1 MLSKLKLRRQI
12 RRKQD
17 SILLNLTPMI
27 DVMTV
32 LLAVFMVTAPLL
44 TSGLDMKLPDGGK
57 SSLSGQ
63 DQIVVSITKKGKLY
77 MGKRHLALR
86 HVLVKVKSLTESNP
100 KAQIVL
106 SADRNVPYGTVI
118 KVMGAMRDIGLKNV
132 GLQTAIPQQR

>member
-1 MLSKLKLRRQI
+1 MLSKLRMRRQL

-17 SILLNLTPMI
+17 SIMLNLTPMI

-63 DQIVVSITKKGKLY
+63 DQVVVSITKTGKLY
-77 MGKRHLALR
+77 IGERHLALR
-86 HVLVKVKSLTESNP
+86 HVLVKVKSLTQNNP

-106 SADRNVPYGTVI
+106 SADRSVPYGTVI

-132 GLQTAIPQQR
+132 GLQTDVPRK